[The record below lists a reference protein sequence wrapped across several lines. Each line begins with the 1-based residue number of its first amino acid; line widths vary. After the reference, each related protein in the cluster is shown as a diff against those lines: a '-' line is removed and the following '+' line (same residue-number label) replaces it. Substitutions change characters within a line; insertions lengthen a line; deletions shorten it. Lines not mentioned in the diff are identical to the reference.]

1 MFLPA
6 LLFLA
11 AEMAVSMEWPAPRRL
26 NRLEFLD
33 PAPDDGIYKRL
44 WRLALS
50 SRSLGASRPVMRAR
64 RLRPRLMCCCKNFKA
79 RGTFVLAWQL
89 LGVLVWAT
97 THHLWVDIIS
107 GLMNPLEGEGDD
119 AWVGASCWSS
129 LYAGRKREEN

>member
-1 MFLPA
+1 M
-6 LLFLA
+6 
-11 AEMAVSMEWPAPRRL
+11 
-26 NRLEFLD
+26 
-33 PAPDDGIYKRL
+33 
-44 WRLALS
+44 
-50 SRSLGASRPVMRAR
+50 
-64 RLRPRLMCCCKNFKA
+64 
-79 RGTFVLAWQL
+79 LAWQL